1 MEKKVSQLKQ
11 KIHYNKIVKHIKCKA
26 ILTKLRHLHKTTND
40 TDTLEWKRQC
50 MILWNM
56 KLTKVLEHKIIIR
69 IMKENKGG
77 GTF

>member
-1 MEKKVSQLKQ
+1 MKKAM
-11 KIHYNKIVKHIKCKA
+11 H
-26 ILTKLRHLHKTTND
+26 D
-40 TDTLEWKRQC
+40 T
-50 MILWNM
+50 M